1 MPIKAK
7 KSRPIRQLPHLDGA
21 QLFELNHLL
30 MNAHVAT
37 ECVYKAVGHPHVKPL
52 AFAHMSMT
60 ACYCLEVISD
70 FFERHGLDNDLID
83 DMAKSHFKRFLV
95 VMRVLSGAP
104 TPADHPIPQ
113 LTPSQVMQTLQLHL
127 EELTQVREL
136 CEAELGNLT

>member
-7 KSRPIRQLPHLDGA
+7 KSRPIRQLPHLDDA

-30 MNAHVAT
+30 VSAHVAT
-37 ECVYKAVGHPHVKPL
+37 ECIYKALGHPQVKPL

-60 ACYCLEVISD
+60 ACHCLEVISD
-70 FFERHGLDNDLID
+70 FFERHDLDGYLID
-83 DMAKSHFKRFLV
+83 DMAKRHFKRFLV

-104 TPADHPIPQ
+104 TPTGHRIPQ

-127 EELTQVREL
+127 EELAQVREL
-136 CEAELGNLT
+136 CETELENLT